1 MARNEAPPFERGN
14 TFVNGEYTISSTD
27 LPGQNIEGKEYV
39 FEDLDY
45 SASGAKAAR
54 TNHYVHCVAVR
65 NMATFAIRPK
75 AVVTGLLTAGVNF
88 ARTGGMCRVTAEAVL
103 GVADEFL
110 PSTGCLQY
118 DLFWCVVHGPSMVLS
133 PLSNT
138 SADIAVGNVLVAL
151 TAATSGAT
159 TSGRPTN
166 QDLTGATA
174 VLGEQVMNKIGRAMS
189 LNSTNSTN
197 ANVLIYVQTW

>member
-1 MARNEAPPFERGN
+1 MARGESPPFERGT
-14 TFVNGEYTISSTD
+14 TFVNGAYTISSDD
-27 LPGQNIEGKEYV
+27 LPGTQHEGKEWD
-39 FEDLDY
+39 FEDIDL
-45 SASGAKAAR
+45 SQTGARPAR
-54 TNHYVHCVAVR
+54 TNHMVKCIAVR
-65 NMATFAIRPK
+65 NMASFAIRPK
-75 AVVTGLLTAGVNF
+75 AIVTGLLTAGVNF
-88 ARTGGMCRVTAEAVL
+88 ARTGGMCRVTAENVL
-103 GVADEFL
+103 GVADEYL
-110 PSTGCLQY
+110 PSAGCPQY
-118 DLFWCVVHGPSMVLS
+118 DLFWCVVRGPSLVLS

-174 VLGEQVMNKIGRAMS
+174 VLGEQVMNKVGRAMS

-197 ANVLIYVQTW
+197 ASVLIYVRDW